1 MRITKHQTVCE
12 WIGAEPSPPA
22 LGSKLGLA
30 IGSLTH
36 GPIHGL
42 RHPPIHGLRHPPTSG
57 TSGWYIWC
65 GELSEA
71 EDFFSPLHVEH
82 LAKYLPVAMEYLAL
96 PPGYRF
102 LVDGDDH
109 EDVWFD
115 ASLLEV

>member
-1 MRITKHQTVCE
+1 MRIAKHQTVCE
-12 WIGAEPSPPA
+12 WIGAEPLPPA
-22 LGSKLGLA
+22 LDSKLGLA
-30 IGSLTH
+30 IGSLTA

-42 RHPPIHGLRHPPTSG
+42 RHPSKDGA
-57 TSGWYIWC
+57 SGWYIWC

-71 EDFFSPLHVEH
+71 DDFFSPLHVEH
-82 LAKYLPVAMEYLAL
+82 LAKYLPAAMEYLAL

-102 LVDGDDH
+102 LVDGTDY